1 MNRDLGERVFCRR
14 TDKSIYRRAQ
24 FLYKYKFNSNIY
36 YLLPMLLEKKAFLVT
51 GCTLVEN
58 RQPYDHFDV
67 QCTNGVCLF
76 CVIFLC
82 IYSGE
87 DLHTKV
93 TFPVFHYPLSK
104 KVDFLRGQNLYKEI
118 KKVRK
123 KRKKTRSRPRKRSR
137 KEESFLFF
145 LDAFLVESVFSF
157 FFSWLSSCFLVFFY
171 KFPPLTKVY
180 V

>member
-24 FLYKYKFNSNIY
+24 FLNKYKFNSNICIPSSNA
-36 YLLPMLLEKKAFLVT
+36 LGKEGIPCHRLHSSGKQAAI
-51 GCTLVEN
+51 
-58 RQPYDHFDV
+58 RDDFDV

-93 TFPVFHYPLSK
+93 TFSVFHYPLSK
-104 KVDFLRGQNLYKEI
+104 KVDFLRGQNLQKEI

-123 KRKKTRSRPRKRSR
+123 ERKKTRSRPRKRSR
-137 KEESFLFF
+137 KEERFFFLGRFLGRERVFFLFF
-145 LDAFLVESVFSF
+145 
-157 FFSWLSSCFLVFFY
+157 FFS
-171 KFPPLTKVY
+171 
-180 V
+180 